1 MLARGV
7 NHKWEA
13 CPRKGST
20 QAPVHPHQIIKV
32 TNVNHMSVMKTSLT
46 IIPMCPWER
55 VPSTVGEQIIVE
67 QLTELSIVMRISRHD
82 HVYRHHV
89 RDK

>member
-1 MLARGV
+1 MIDRWKVKSKHKVKTKKV
-7 NHKWEA
+7 NKVIEIDMMRIDPGAIGFTSGFSQEHKY
-13 CPRKGST
+13 S
-20 QAPVHPHQIIKV
+20 
-32 TNVNHMSVMKTSLT
+32 M
-46 IIPMCPWER
+46 
-55 VPSTVGEQIIVE
+55 VGEQITVE